1 MDMPEFGLAA
11 YPDFV
16 QQTGYD
22 CGSGNSEK
30 GTRTAPSGKLV
41 TQS

>member
-1 MDMPEFGLAA
+1 MDMPEFGLGA
-11 YPDFV
+11 YPEFV

-22 CGSGNSEK
+22 YVSGNSEK
-30 GTRTAPSGKLV
+30 GTRTVPSGKPV